1 MTQSRELTVRAII
14 LGGVIT
20 LLFTAANVYLG
31 LRVGLT
37 FATSIPAAVISMAL
51 LRAFANGTILENN
64 IVQTVASAAGTLAAI
79 CFVLP
84 GLVMIGAWTDFPF
97 WTTALITFL
106 GGFLGVM
113 FSIPLRRA
121 LVVDTHLPYPEGVA
135 AAEVLKVGES
145 GNRAGLK
152 IITTG
157 ALASAGYALLA
168 AMKIALA
175 EAATFFRIGSGA
187 TGISAGLSFALLG
200 AGHLVGLSVGVAIG
214 VGILIGWA
222 VAVPIL
228 TYGVPGPAETIA
240 LTVWGDQVRFFG
252 AGVIGVAAIWTLLSI
267 LGPIVGGIR
276 SALAASAHRKGSG
289 GALPLHERD
298 IPIGIV
304 AVATLAALVL
314 IGVLLGTQI
323 GAIGNEALVIG
334 GSLVFVVLAGAFIAA
349 VCGYMAGLIG
359 ASNSPISGVGILSI
373 IAAALLVGAVAG
385 ESGESGPLVVYALTV
400 TAVVF
405 GVATIS
411 NDNLQDLKTG
421 QLVGATPWRQ
431 QVALIFGVLFGSL
444 VIPPVLSLL
453 NQAYGFAGAPGAG
466 PNALPAPQA
475 ALISALAQGVLG
487 GTLDWRMIGYGA
499 IAGAVIVAIDF
510 ALAGRPRL
518 GWRLPPL
525 AVGLGIYLPMQTS
538 LLVVVGAVGGWFYDR
553 WAHRQR
559 DPEGAER
566 MGVLLATGLIVG
578 ESLFGVALAGLVV
591 ATGSSAPLRV
601 TPESFEPTA
610 LIVAPI
616 LFAAIAV
623 WLYRRTARAASA
635 QETGDHVPG

>member
-1 MTQSRELTVRAII
+1 LTRELTVRAVL

-121 LVVDTHLPYPEGVA
+121 LVVDTPLPYPEGVA

-168 AMKIALA
+168 AMKVALA
-175 EAATFFRIGSGA
+175 EASTFFRLGASA

-200 AGHLVGLSVGVAIG
+200 AGHLVGISVGVAIG

-267 LGPIVGGIR
+267 LAPIVRGIR
-276 SALAASAHRKGSG
+276 SALAASADRRG
-289 GALPLHERD
+289 GEALPLHERD

-304 AVATLAALVL
+304 AAASLAAIVL
-314 IGVLLGTQI
+314 IGVLLATQV
-323 GAIGNEALVIG
+323 GAIGNEAILIG
-334 GSLVFVVLAGAFIAA
+334 GSLVFVVVAGAFIAA

-373 IAAALLVGAVAG
+373 IAAALLIGVVAG
-385 ESGESGPLVVYALTV
+385 GGADKGPLVVYALTV

-431 QVALIFGVLFGSL
+431 QVALIFGVFFGSL

-453 NQAYGFAGAPGAG
+453 NQAYGFAGEPRG
-466 PNALPAPQA
+466 PL
-475 ALISALAQGVLG
+475 
-487 GTLDWRMIGYGA
+487 
-499 IAGAVIVAIDF
+499 
-510 ALAGRPRL
+510 
-518 GWRLPPL
+518 
-525 AVGLGIYLPMQTS
+525 
-538 LLVVVGAVGGWFYDR
+538 
-553 WAHRQR
+553 
-559 DPEGAER
+559 
-566 MGVLLATGLIVG
+566 
-578 ESLFGVALAGLVV
+578 
-591 ATGSSAPLRV
+591 
-601 TPESFEPTA
+601 
-610 LIVAPI
+610 
-616 LFAAIAV
+616 
-623 WLYRRTARAASA
+623 
-635 QETGDHVPG
+635 